1 MYVVSTGPER
11 VDSRT
16 TLAGVLALL
25 NHEPGPKPGL
35 RAEDIS
41 VRHVERGAIPV
52 LRLPS
57 GHFAVRPAG
66 DPKAILTSILNE
78 AERFIVRR
86 QGKVLRPH
94 EMSRT
99 SWQAVWAAGR
109 LAVFTNEAVDP
120 DQVASLGAANLDLF
134 AVVEPFDAY
143 AFVHGEFH
151 RRFGYGTNGP
161 EYSPGAGINGR
172 HEVHVAYAL
181 QRGEPVRDCILN
193 AYRSGGDASDAG
205 RHDLRW
211 LPTLI
216 SVPALR
222 GALSANQL
230 QALCSVMHHDKLAIT
245 ARNAARLI
253 ALVKPLAQD
262 CTHVDVD
269 DALFAAQVV
278 PPLAPPLVKAPTGD
292 DAAPVSPLAARLH
305 ALIGAKRYAEGVER
319 AQTERAKGNL
329 SERRYQR
336 ELATAAAARDHGSFM
351 WPNRFAL
358 AVLQRDLG
366 CLLEVLDTPN
376 DRNTLSKRAL
386 REECGVVLTGVP
398 AATRR
403 RRIFELCGFSEAE
416 QCQWDAQELATR
428 SQSQQ
433 ARVAEQARERAE
445 ASRWNLNGTPMN
457 GREYV
462 DLCIGEGFRQ
472 IRHFP
477 RGSSRM
483 YYIEQPE
490 TRIIRR
496 LQARD
501 GTLAYAQA
509 RLAALEPAPAIA
521 A

>member
-11 VDSRT
+11 VETRT
-16 TLAGVLALL
+16 TLAGVLAFL
-25 NHEPGPKPGL
+25 NFEPGPKPGL
-35 RAEDIS
+35 RAEDIA

-52 LRLPS
+52 MRLPS
-57 GHFAVRPAG
+57 GQFAVRPAG
-66 DPKAILTSILNE
+66 DPKAILTSILDE
-78 AERFIVRR
+78 VERFIVRPD
-86 QGKVLRPH
+86 GKVLRPH
-94 EMSRT
+94 EMSRS
-99 SWQAVWAAGR
+99 SWEAVCAAGR
-109 LAVFTNEAVDP
+109 LAVFTSEAVDP
-120 DQVASLGAANLDLF
+120 DQVANLGCANLDLF
-134 AVVEPFDAY
+134 AVAEPFDAY
-143 AFVHGEFH
+143 AFVQGEFH

-161 EYSPGAGINGR
+161 EFAPGAGINCR

-205 RHDLRW
+205 RHDLHW
-211 LPTLI
+211 LSTLI
-216 SVPALR
+216 AVPALR
-222 GALSANQL
+222 GALSADQL
-230 QALCSVMHHDKLAIT
+230 QALCSVMRHDKLAIT

-262 CTHVDVD
+262 CTYVDVD
-269 DALFAAQVV
+269 DALFAAQVI
-278 PPLAPPLVKAPTGD
+278 PPLSAPLGKAPTGD

-305 ALIGAKRYAEGVER
+305 ALIGAKHYAERSER
-319 AQTERAKGNL
+319 AQADRAKGNL
-329 SERRYQR
+329 SERRHLR
-336 ELATAAAARDHGSFM
+336 ELAMAAFERDHGSFT

-366 CLLEVLDTPN
+366 CLLEVLDTPS
-376 DRNTLSKRAL
+376 DHNTLSKRVL

-416 QCQWDAQELATR
+416 QRQWDAQAQASR
-428 SQSQQ
+428 SQRLQ
-433 ARVAEQARERAE
+433 AQEAERARERAE
-445 ASRWNLNGTPMN
+445 ASRWNLHGTLLN

-477 RGSSRM
+477 RGNSRV
-483 YYIEQPE
+483 YYIEQSE
-490 TRIIRR
+490 TRTIRR
-496 LQARD
+496 LQAGD
-501 GTLAYAQA
+501 GTLAYARARQA
-509 RLAALEPAPAIA
+509 ELEPALAMA

>member
-1 MYVVSTGPER
+1 MYVVTTGPER

-57 GHFAVRPAG
+57 GSFAVRPAG
-66 DPKAILTSILNE
+66 DPKAILTSILDE
-78 AERFIVRR
+78 VERFIVRPH
-86 QGKVLRPH
+86 GKVLRPH

-120 DQVASLGAANLDLF
+120 DHVANLGAANLDLF
-134 AVVEPFDAY
+134 AVAEPFDAY

-161 EYSPGAGINGR
+161 EFAPGAGINGR

-205 RHDLRW
+205 RHDLHW

-216 SVPALR
+216 AVPSLR

-230 QALCSVMHHDKLAIT
+230 QALCSVMRHDKLATT
-245 ARNAARLI
+245 ARNAPRLI
-253 ALVKPLAQD
+253 ALVKPLAMD

-278 PPLAPPLVKAPTGD
+278 PPLAAPLVRAPTGD

-305 ALIGAKRYAEGVER
+305 ALIRAKRYAERIER
-319 AQTERAKGNL
+319 AQADRAKGSL
-329 SERRYQR
+329 SERRFQH
-336 ELATAAAARDHGSFM
+336 ECALAAIERDHGSFM

-366 CLLEVLDTPN
+366 CLLEILDTPS
-376 DRNTLSKRAL
+376 DRNTLSKRVL

-416 QCQWDAQELATR
+416 QRQWDAQALTAR
-428 SQSQQ
+428 SLRLQ
-433 ARVAEQARERAE
+433 AKDAERARERAE
-445 ASRWNLNGTPMN
+445 ASRWNLNGTRMN

-472 IRHFP
+472 IRHLP
-477 RGSSRM
+477 RGNSRV

-490 TRIIRR
+490 TRTTRR
-496 LQARD
+496 LQAGD

-509 RLAALEPAPAIA
+509 RLAELEPALAIA